1 MLNKILIICS
11 LTFTTFAGLQ
21 ANEEI
26 SPQVGSAIENK
37 RPARTCNKCPKKGK
51 KNGKKKDLSPGAL
64 VCNGSEDRCVKE
76 KDNEETT
83 TSSSL
88 FTVFSDDQQDEENLI
103 ACKDCQ

>member
-11 LTFTTFAGLQ
+11 LTVTTFAGLQ

-51 KNGKKKDLSPGAL
+51 KNGKKKIYPRSTGLQRL
-64 VCNGSEDRCVKE
+64 RR
-76 KDNEETT
+76 
-83 TSSSL
+83 SL
-88 FTVFSDDQQDEENLI
+88 
-103 ACKDCQ
+103 CKRKRQ